1 MRFPNL
7 RGLQE
12 RFRAK
17 ESLARKGSPE
27 DRGKVVLFPG
37 SPGTPPADNGQ
48 RNFVKKVIPGIVA
61 GAADLDP
68 AAVLTATVAGAT
80 FGLSVGWVVLLCIP
94 ILMTVF
100 GVSARI
106 GHETRLGLI
115 KLVRVRFGVR
125 LAATLALMVV
135 AVNVLMIVADI
146 MAVSDAVSIVLQ
158 QPSIFFPALV
168 AFSVWYI
175 LTVAGFQKVN
185 RTLSLLALFLF
196 GYVAAAILASDS
208 LPRVA
213 SEIVLPRLHP
223 GTGYVIAVIA
233 VFGSLLTPDVIVWQT
248 STKRETGAAFH
259 DVESKFGCVIAA
271 VVSLSAI
278 IAASHMNV
286 SNPESMTIA
295 QAASALAP
303 VGQLGP
309 ILFALG
315 VIGSGMIALPILV
328 ASLCFSISEA
338 ADWNYGLSKPPWEAK
353 WFFILVCVVLF
364 LAVVVNYTGINTV
377 RTLYWS
383 QVLAGMFIVPILF
396 FILWISN
403 DRRIMRTTNTRF
415 QNFWLGAAV
424 GGMLAANLVYFG
436 MKLFSRF

>member
-1 MRFPNL
+1 
-7 RGLQE
+7 
-12 RFRAK
+12 
-17 ESLARKGSPE
+17 
-27 DRGKVVLFPG
+27 
-37 SPGTPPADNGQ
+37 
-48 RNFVKKVIPGIVA
+48 
-61 GAADLDP
+61 
-68 AAVLTATVAGAT
+68 
-80 FGLSVGWVVLLCIP
+80 
-94 ILMTVF
+94 
-100 GVSARI
+100 
-106 GHETRLGLI
+106 
-115 KLVRVRFGVR
+115 
-125 LAATLALMVV
+125 
-135 AVNVLMIVADI
+135 
-146 MAVSDAVSIVLQ
+146 
-158 QPSIFFPALV
+158 
-168 AFSVWYI
+168 